1 MKTVFLVLIIGGLA
15 AAGFWYI
22 TENDRADKAEAYRR
36 HQAEVAKRETEEKER
51 LARQK
56 EEDERLRK
64 ERTEAMAK
72 EDAVR
77 LFLNYIDREEERLKE
92 EAEEAKIAL
101 EKIDV
106 DQDSLSE
113 ELQAIE
119 RANAARVAS
128 AEKRN
133 EKQRDK
139 IERVGALLRS
149 VTLNRLARTYCGE
162 DLSALRGE
170 FEAAVQYIKDVQDR
184 FRERKDK
191 NRRKYNEMVADAD
204 EKVNRKLKAAKEKY
218 DFYAK
223 NVDTSRIPNLKKQ
236 LADIELKIQKNLGKK
251 SRTKWDERDL
261 KELQARQVSLQNHL
275 AQFEDIGGLAAAN
288 VAHMEATDAETEA
301 RRKFNRAA
309 ETLRDDD
316 IAAQEERDHEQ
327 DVFTVAS
334 RFEDRSLD
342 RIRQAM
348 QNARQIRG
356 AELAQCEKKLAFLKR
371 SSVNVD
377 FLNAQEV
384 EEMRRKVAKT
394 ISAEIIEGVSE

>member
-1 MKTVFLVLIIGGLA
+1 M
-15 AAGFWYI
+15 
-22 TENDRADKAEAYRR
+22 
-36 HQAEVAKRETEEKER
+36 
-51 LARQK
+51 
-56 EEDERLRK
+56 
-64 ERTEAMAK
+64 
-72 EDAVR
+72 
-77 LFLNYIDREEERLKE
+77 
-92 EAEEAKIAL
+92 

-218 DFYAK
+218 DSYSK
-223 NVDTSRIPNLKKQ
+223 NVDASRIPNLKKQ
-236 LADIELKIQKNLGKK
+236 LADVERSIQKILAKK
-251 SRTKWDERDL
+251 SQSKWDKRDL
-261 KELQARQVSLQNHL
+261 ENLQNRQAIL
-275 AQFEDIGGLAAAN
+275 QNQIAQFEDVGGLAAAN
-288 VAHMEATDAETEA
+288 AAHMEATDAETEA

-327 DVFTVAS
+327 DVFVVAS

-356 AELAQCEKKLAFLKR
+356 EELAQCEKKLAFLKR

>member
-1 MKTVFLVLIIGGLA
+1 MKMVFLVLIVGGLA
-15 AAGFWYI
+15 AAGFWYL

-36 HQAEVAKRETEEKER
+36 RQAEITKREAEERER
-51 LARQK
+51 VARQK

-64 ERTEAMAK
+64 ERTEALAK

-77 LFLNYIDREEERLKE
+77 LFLNYIEREEERLKE
-92 EAEEAKIAL
+92 EKEEAKIAL

-113 ELQAIE
+113 ELRAIE
-119 RANAARVAS
+119 QANAARVAS

-149 VTLNRLARTYCGE
+149 ETLNRLARTYCGE
-162 DLSALRGE
+162 DLSALRSE

-184 FRERKDK
+184 FRTRKDS

-218 DFYAK
+218 NSYSK
-223 NVDTSRIPNLKKQ
+223 NVDASRIPNLKKQ
-236 LADIELKIQKNLGKK
+236 LADVERSIERILAKK
-251 SRTKWDERDL
+251 SQSKWDKRDL
-261 KELQARQVSLQNHL
+261 ENLQNRQVILQNQI
-275 AQFEDIGGLAAAN
+275 AQFEDVGGLAAAN
-288 VAHMEATDAETEA
+288 AAHMEATDAETEA

-327 DVFTVAS
+327 DVFVVAS
-334 RFEDRSLD
+334 RFQDRSLEK
-342 RIRQAM
+342 IRLAM

-356 AELAQCEKKLAFLKR
+356 AELAQVEKKLAFLKR

-377 FLNAQEV
+377 FLNAKEV
-384 EEMRRKVAKT
+384 EEMRRKVAKM
-394 ISAEIIEGVSE
+394 ISAEILEGVSE

>member
-1 MKTVFLVLIIGGLA
+1 MKMVFLVLIVGGLA
-15 AAGFWYI
+15 AAGFWYM

-36 HQAEVAKRETEEKER
+36 RQAEIARREADEKER
-51 LARQK
+51 AARQK
-56 EEDERLRK
+56 EEDERLRLERK
-64 ERTEAMAK
+64 EALAK

-77 LFLNYIDREEERLKE
+77 LFLNYIEREEDRLKE
-92 EAEEAKIAL
+92 EKEEAKIAL

-113 ELQAIE
+113 ELRAIE
-119 RANAARVAS
+119 QANAARVAS

-139 IERVGALLRS
+139 IERVGAMLRS
-149 VTLNRLARTYCGE
+149 ETLNRLARTYCGE
-162 DLSALRGE
+162 DLSALRSE

-184 FRERKDK
+184 FRSRKDS
-191 NRRKYNEMVADAD
+191 NRQKYNEMVADAD

-218 DFYAK
+218 NSYSK
-223 NVDTSRIPNLKKQ
+223 NVDASRIPNLKKQ
-236 LADIELKIQKNLGKK
+236 LADVERSIERILAKK
-251 SRTKWDERDL
+251 SQSKWDKRDL
-261 KELQARQVSLQNHL
+261 ENLQNRQVILQNQI
-275 AQFEDIGGLAAAN
+275 AQFEDVGGLAAAN
-288 VAHMEATDAETEA
+288 AAHMEATDAETEA

-327 DVFTVAS
+327 DVFVVAS
-334 RFEDRSLD
+334 RFQDRSLD
-342 RIRQAM
+342 KIRLAM

-356 AELAQCEKKLAFLKR
+356 AELAQVEKKLAFLKR

-377 FLNAQEV
+377 FLNAKEV
-384 EEMRRKVAKT
+384 EEMRRKIAKT
-394 ISAEIIEGVSE
+394 ISAEILEGVSE

>member
-15 AAGFWYI
+15 AASFWYI
-22 TENDRADKAEAYRR
+22 TENDRADKAESYRR
-36 HQAEVAKRETEEKER
+36 HQVEVAKQKLEE
-51 LARQK
+51 
-56 EEDERLRK
+56 ERLRK

-101 EKIDV
+101 EKIRV

-149 VTLNRLARTYCGE
+149 VTLNRLARTYLGE

-218 DFYAK
+218 DSYSK
-223 NVDTSRIPNLKKQ
+223 NVDASRIPNLKKQ
-236 LADIELKIQKNLGKK
+236 LADVEREIQKIMTKK
-251 SRTKWDERDL
+251 SLSKWDKRR
-261 KELQARQVSLQNHL
+261 KEELENRQIILQNQI
-275 AQFEDIGGLAAAN
+275 AQFEDVGGLAAAN
-288 VAHMEATDAETEA
+288 AAHMEATDAETEA

-327 DVFTVAS
+327 DVFVVAS

-342 RIRQAM
+342 KIRLEM

-356 AELAQCEKKLAFLKR
+356 AELVQCEKKLAFLKR

-394 ISAEIIEGVSE
+394 ISEEILEGVSE

>member
-36 HQAEVAKRETEEKER
+36 HQAEVTKREAEEKER

-92 EAEEAKIAL
+92 EAEETKIAL

-149 VTLNRLARTYCGE
+149 VTLNRLAREYCGE

-184 FRERKDK
+184 FREKKSR
-191 NRRKYNEMVADAD
+191 NRRKYNEMVADVD
-204 EKVNRKLKAAKEKY
+204 EKVDRKLKAAKEKY
-218 DFYAK
+218 DSYSK
-223 NVDTSRIPNLKKQ
+223 KVDASRIPNLKKQ
-236 LADIELKIQKNLGKK
+236 LAEIERSIARIVGKK
-251 SRTKWDERDL
+251 SQSKWDKRDL
-261 KELQARQVSLQNHL
+261 ENLQNRQIIL
-275 AQFEDIGGLAAAN
+275 QNQIAQFEDVGGLAAAN
-288 VAHMEATDAETEA
+288 AAHMEATDAETEA

-316 IAAQEERDHEQ
+316 IVAQEERDHEQ
-327 DVFTVAS
+327 DVFVVAS

-342 RIRQAM
+342 KIRQAM
-348 QNARQIRG
+348 QNAKQVREVQ
-356 AELAQCEKKLAFLKR
+356 LSQTKKKLTFLKR
-371 SSVNVD
+371 SSVSMD
-377 FLNAQEV
+377 FMNAKEV